1 MKLFFKIISI
11 IFHPIFMPVY
21 LAFLIVAYVPNS
33 FPELFGRKYNMHM
46 IMVAILMIGF
56 PLISLAIMR
65 ALDMIQSFTMK
76 KVKERF
82 IPMIAVATYYLWSYM
97 MFRPDSK
104 TAFESDPVLSNM
116 ILGCVVS
123 IFLAFFFNSFYKI
136 SLHAIAAGGMLSVI
150 MNIMPIASYDMKFI
164 LLGGIVVVGLVTSA
178 RLYLKEH
185 TNKEVYMGF
194 FAGYFAQFFAYQIW
208 GNLMY

>member
-1 MKLFFKIISI
+1 MKLFFKIISL

-21 LAFLIVAYVPNS
+21 LAFLIVAFVPNS
-33 FPELFGRKYNMHM
+33 FPDLFGRKYNMVM
-46 IMVAILMIGF
+46 IMLAMLMIGF
-56 PLISLAIMR
+56 PLISLAIMKG
-65 ALDMIQSFTMK
+65 LGMLKNFTMRN
-76 KVKERF
+76 VKERF
-82 IPMIAVATYYLWSYM
+82 IPMIAVATFYLWTFM
-97 MFRPDSK
+97 MFKPDSK
-104 TAFESDPVLSNM
+104 TAFATDPVLSNM
-116 ILGCVVS
+116 ILGSVVS

-150 MNIMPIASYDMKFI
+150 MNIMPIASFNMTYIFI
-164 LLGGIVVVGLVTSA
+164 GAIVLAGLIATA

-208 GNLMY
+208 GNIFG

>member
-1 MKLFFKIISI
+1 MNLFFKIISV

-46 IMVAILMIGF
+46 MMIAILMVGF
-56 PLISLAIMR
+56 PLISLAIMK
-65 ALDMIQSFTMK
+65 ALGMIKSFSMK
-76 KVKERF
+76 NVKERF
-82 IPMIAVATYYLWSYM
+82 IPMIAVATYYLWTFM
-97 MFRPDSK
+97 MFKPDSK
-104 TAFESDPVLSNM
+104 TAFATDPVLSNM
-116 ILGCVVS
+116 ILGTVVS

-136 SLHAIAAGGMLSVI
+136 SMHAIAAGGMLGVI
-150 MNIMPIASYDMKFI
+150 MNIMPLASYNMTFI
-164 LLGGIVVVGLVTSA
+164 LIGGIILAGLISTA

-208 GNLMY
+208 GSLMN

>member
-1 MKLFFKIISI
+1 MKTFFKIISV

-21 LAFLIVAYVPNS
+21 LAFLIVSYVPNN
-33 FPELFGRKYNMHM
+33 FPDLFGRKYNMTM
-46 IMVAILMIGF
+46 MMLVILMIGF
-56 PLISLAIMR
+56 PLISLAIMKG
-65 ALDMIQSFTMK
+65 LDMIKSFTMK
-76 KVKERF
+76 NVKERF
-82 IPMIAVATYYLWSYM
+82 IPMIAVATYYLWTYM
-97 MFRPDSK
+97 MFKPDSK
-104 TAFESDPVLSNM
+104 TAFATDPVLSNM
-116 ILGCVVS
+116 ILGSVIS

-150 MNIMPIASYDMKFI
+150 MNIMPISSFDMSYI
-164 LLGGIVVVGLVTSA
+164 LLAGILLAGLIATA

-208 GNLMY
+208 GNIFM

>member
-21 LAFLIVAYVPNS
+21 LAFLIVAYVPNN

-46 IMVAILMIGF
+46 MMIAILMVGF
-56 PLISLAIMR
+56 PLISLAIMKG
-65 ALDMIQSFTMK
+65 LGMLNNFTMK
-76 KVKERF
+76 NVKERF
-82 IPMIAVATYYLWSYM
+82 IPMIAIATYYLWTFM
-97 MFRPDSK
+97 MFKPDSK
-104 TAFESDPVLSNM
+104 TAFATDPVLSNM

-150 MNIMPIASYDMKFI
+150 MNIMPIASYDMKFM
-164 LLGGIVVVGLVTSA
+164 LLGGIVLVGLITSA

-208 GNLMY
+208 GNLIY

>member
-1 MKLFFKIISI
+1 M
-11 IFHPIFMPVY
+11 M
-21 LAFLIVAYVPNS
+21 
-33 FPELFGRKYNMHM
+33 M
-46 IMVAILMIGF
+46 IAILMVGF
-56 PLISLAIMR
+56 PLISLAIMKG
-65 ALDMIQSFTMK
+65 LGMLNNFTMK
-76 KVKERF
+76 NVKERF
-82 IPMIAVATYYLWSYM
+82 IPMIAIATYYLWTFM
-97 MFRPDSK
+97 MFKPDSK
-104 TAFESDPVLSNM
+104 TAFATDPVLSNM

-150 MNIMPIASYDMKFI
+150 MNIMPIASYDMKFM
-164 LLGGIVVVGLVTSA
+164 LLGGIVLVGLITSA

-208 GNLMY
+208 GNLIY